1 MANNRP
7 RQNMTVTLD
16 HELLKKLDERVA
28 SLSPPGGPARTRSWV
43 VEQLLLTALDE
54 APKNP
59 TAPNPEESL
68 VDAQIR
74 DLSITEGM
82 PGVDSM
88 KHLLVFT
95 YRKFSR
101 FPVTFTDW
109 MAHKGLAGKTIAE
122 NIEMFVTLGWQAY
135 FGTHEQPPW
144 RLMDIAVDAESKS
157 HLREPAYMAPA
168 KSTKSKFITLRADPK
183 FFQKP

>member
-1 MANNRP
+1 
-7 RQNMTVTLD
+7 MTVTLD
-16 HELLKKLDERVA
+16 HEVLKKIDERVA
-28 SLSPPGGPARTRSWV
+28 SYSEDGAPARSRSWV
-43 VEQLLLTALDE
+43 VEQLLLSALDE

-59 TAPNPEESL
+59 TAPNPKESL

-101 FPVTFTDW
+101 FPVTFIDW
-109 MAHKGLAGKTIAE
+109 MAHKGLAGKTVAE

-144 RLMDIAVDAESKS
+144 RLTDIAWNAESKF
-157 HLREPAYMAPA
+157 HMKEPAYMAPA
-168 KSTKSKFITLRADPK
+168 KGTKFITLEANPK
-183 FFQKP
+183 FFEKP